1 MKVRW
6 DAPAE
11 IIIGKQRNGPIGTVR
26 LAFIGKYTKFE
37 DLAHGDYGD
46 FDGE

>member
-1 MKVRW
+1 MGSEMCIRDSIVT
-6 DAPAE
+6 
-11 IIIGKQRNGPIGTVR
+11 IR

-46 FDGE
+46 YGGDY